1 MEQDAWTTHI
11 LPLLPERA
19 RAILGRVSPASPLLE
34 IRLRAERPMQLVFD
48 GYDRI
53 VYAPSRAAVLT
64 LEDCGTLLRRICQ
77 GSVYAWEEELRQGF
91 VTLDGGF
98 RVGVCGRAV
107 AGQAGVERLA
117 DVTGFDFRIVRAV
130 RDCALHVLPLLLDD
144 GGRVKSTLILSPPGR
159 GKTTLLRDL
168 VRLLSDGAGG
178 AAPHRVAL
186 VDERYEVAGAVR
198 GVPAFPVG
206 VRTDVMTGMKKAD
219 GLVRMLAA
227 MSPEVLATDEL
238 SRPEDVEAVLDA
250 ETCGVRVVATAHAR
264 DLAGLLRRAPM
275 RRMYEY
281 GVFERYLALS
291 DAGAV
296 GQVAAVWDDEGKELA
311 AWCG

>member
-1 MEQDAWTTHI
+1 MEGNGWTKHI
-11 LPLLPERA
+11 LPLLPDTA
-19 RAILGRVSPASPLLE
+19 QAILSRVSPGSPLLE

-53 VYAPSRAAVLT
+53 VYAPSHAAALT
-64 LEDCGTLLRRICQ
+64 LEDCESLLRRVCQ

-91 VTLDGGF
+91 VTLSGGF

-107 AGQAGVERLA
+107 AGREGVERMA
-117 DVTGFDFRIVRAV
+117 DVTGFDFRIVRDV
-130 RDCALHVLPLLLDD
+130 KGCGTDVLPLLLDGD
-144 GGRVKSTLILSPPGR
+144 GRMRSSLILSPPGR

-168 VRLLSDGAGG
+168 VRLLSDGEGG

-198 GVPAFPVG
+198 GVPAFDVG
-206 VRTDVMTGMKKAD
+206 VRTDVMTGLRKAD
-219 GLVRMLAA
+219 GIRRMLAS

-238 SRPEDVEAVLDA
+238 SRPEDVDAALEA
-250 ETCGVRVVATAHAR
+250 ETCGVRVLATAHAR
-264 DLAGLLRRAPM
+264 DLGGLLLRPPM
-275 RRMYEY
+275 RQLYERRI
-281 GVFERYLALS
+281 FDRYLSLRPT
-291 DAGAV
+291 GAV
-296 GQVAAVWDDEGKELA
+296 GRVAAAWDGDGRELT